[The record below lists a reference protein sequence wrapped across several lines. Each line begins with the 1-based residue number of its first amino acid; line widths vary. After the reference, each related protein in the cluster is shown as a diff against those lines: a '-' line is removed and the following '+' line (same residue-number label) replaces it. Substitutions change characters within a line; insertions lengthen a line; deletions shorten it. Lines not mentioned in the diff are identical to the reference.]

1 MVAYAAVASVFRD
14 TTVGRV
20 DVAGGKQVCYSEQGS
35 FVASCQRPVVRIAI
49 TQVGRNI
56 KIVEL
61 LVDVQHKVG
70 ILLTVF
76 VIAVII
82 QTFLSFGKFLIGSS
96 INLTFKLNVSIVHT
110 ITSGKIHPV
119 GDLIAQ
125 TYIKHITAL
134 LVRCDVAVS
143 SPVGILRTVGCIG
156 NRPILYRNIA
166 ALIITLESLDIV
178 EVFSTGEKVGRNH
191 RIPVL
196 SLRYHVFI
204 FLFHIGCA

>member
-1 MVAYAAVASVFRD
+1 MIITTITEAIGSTPFFKFTAKDYPMPQHSAIYAKLEYLNPGGSIKDSVVTYAAVTSVFRD

-35 FVASCQRPVVRIAI
+35 FVASCQRPVVRVAI

-82 QTFLSFGKFLIGSS
+82 QTFLSFGKFLIG
-96 INLTFKLNVSIVHT
+96 NV
-110 ITSGKIHPV
+110 
-119 GDLIAQ
+119 
-125 TYIKHITAL
+125 IKRPSL
-134 LVRCDVAVS
+134 LKSA
-143 SPVGILRTVGCIG
+143 
-156 NRPILYRNIA
+156 YRV
-166 ALIITLESLDIV
+166 T
-178 EVFSTGEKVGRNH
+178 
-191 RIPVL
+191 
-196 SLRYHVFI
+196 
-204 FLFHIGCA
+204 